1 MRAMLLNTG
10 GFLNTVGFVAA
21 GIVAVASASAQTA
34 PASAPPPAA
43 PPAASPVTTY
53 IHAGKLLDRPGQPPR
68 DKATVII
75 RDGKVAE
82 VRDGFAAPEA
92 GATLIDLKDR
102 FVLPG
107 MIDMHVHLWGI
118 AGEPLKARLG
128 ELTRDRFDDMVE
140 AQKNARA
147 DLLAGFTTVRDLGGD
162 PRGIRALRDA
172 IAAGE
177 IEGPTIVNAGQM
189 VSVTGGHGDGGNGL
203 AEEFADAV
211 HAHQINTCD
220 GPDDCRRAVRAQ
232 IGLGAQVIK
241 FAATGGVLSNV
252 AGGLGRQMTPEE
264 MKAIIDTAH
273 SFGRKVAAHSHAAE
287 GTKAALAAGVDTI
300 DHGSFL
306 DDEAVALFKTKNAWL
321 VPTMIAPVAALAQAR
336 AGQLPPATIP
346 KAEAAGAA
354 MLASHKRAIAA
365 GVKIAFGTDTGV
377 SKHGEN
383 AREFALM
390 VGAGMTP
397 AGAIRAATIDAAEA
411 LGRKDQIGSL
421 EPGKAADIIAV
432 AGDPLNDVTRM
443 ESVDFVMRGGATV
456 KLGGKHQAFPAN

>member
-1 MRAMLLNTG
+1 MRAMLLNTI

-34 PASAPPPAA
+34 PAPSPAPK
-43 PPAASPVTTY
+43 TTY

-75 RDGKVAE
+75 RDGKVME

-189 VSVTGGHGDGGNGL
+189 ISVTGGHGDGGNGL

-432 AGDPLNDVTRM
+432 AGDPLSDVTRL

>member
-1 MRAMLLNTG
+1 MRFVFSALAALLATTTAIAPTA
-10 GFLNTVGFVAA
+10 L
-21 GIVAVASASAQTA
+21 AQTA
-34 PASAPPPAA
+34 ASVPVPVSAA
-43 PPAASPVTTY
+43 AQKIVY
-53 IHAGKLLDRPGQPPR
+53 IHAGQLLDRPGQPAR
-68 DKATVII
+68 GNTTVII
-75 RDGKVAE
+75 RDGLVAE
-82 VRDGFAAPEA
+82 LRDGFAAPEP

-107 MIDMHVHLWGI
+107 LIDLHVHLWGI
-118 AGEPLKARLG
+118 GSDPLKARLG
-128 ELTRDRFDDMVE
+128 KLTRDRSDDMVE

-147 DLLAGFTTVRDLGGD
+147 DLEAGFTTVRDLGGD
-162 PRGIRALRDA
+162 SRGIRALRDA

-177 IEGPTIVNAGQM
+177 IVGPTIVNAGNM

-211 HAHQINTCD
+211 HAHQINVCD
-220 GPDDCRRAVRAQ
+220 GADDCRRAVRAQ

-287 GTKAALAAGVDTI
+287 GTKAALTAGVDTI
-300 DHGSFL
+300 EHGSFL
-306 DDEAVALFKTKNAWL
+306 DDEVIALFKTKNAWL

-346 KAEAAGAA
+346 KAEAAAAA
-354 MLASHKRAIAA
+354 MLASHRRAIAA

-377 SKHGEN
+377 SRHGDN

-397 AGAIRAATIDAAEA
+397 AAAIRAATLDAADA
-411 LGRKDQIGSL
+411 LGRKDTLGSI
-421 EPGKAADIIAV
+421 EPGKTADIIAV
-432 AGDPLNDVTRM
+432 AGDPLADVTRL
-443 ESVDFVMRGGATV
+443 ERVDFVMRQGVTI
-456 KLGGKHQAFPAN
+456 KQGGKRQPFPAN